1 MSKKPLWCRRLS
13 HILSKLCQKISQGRR
28 DLVEIEHAWTFAKVA
43 LSAIQETGADY
54 WKLTIPMPWREK
66 TEESQ
71 NHRIPQIGMDP
82 QRSSSPESNFIHWE
96 GDEVLEQVAQRH
108 CGCSIPGDVQG
119 QVGWGSG
126 QPDAVLDLVV
136 GNPAWGREVG
146 TWWSLRSLPTQVIW
160 WVYNSVNSWLH
171 TGDQRSDQMSES
183 TVQQVQC
190 HDHCLE
196 EPIPVTNHPLVKN
209 LFLTLTWTSPVAA
222 PCCSLESYHWTAER
236 EDQCLSLCFPVKKP
250 QAAMRSVL
258 SFLFPR
264 LNNPRGCNQSSYIQK
279 DRKLGSLWN

>member
-96 GDEVLEQVAQRH
+96 GDEVLELVAQRGY
-108 CGCSIPGDVQG
+108 GC
-119 QVGWGSG
+119 
-126 QPDAVLDLVV
+126 
-136 GNPAWGREVG
+136 
-146 TWWSLRSLPTQVIW
+146 
-160 WVYNSVNSWLH
+160 
-171 TGDQRSDQMSES
+171 
-183 TVQQVQC
+183 
-190 HDHCLE
+190 
-196 EPIPVTNHPLVKN
+196 PIPRGVWLDWVGPWATWSSSWPSGWQPCLQLRGWN
-209 LFLTLTWTSPVAA
+209 LMI
-222 PCCSLESYHWTAER
+222 LEVPSKPKPFCDSVILWFYH
-236 EDQCLSLCFPVKKP
+236 S
-250 QAAMRSVL
+250 M
-258 SFLFPR
+258 
-264 LNNPRGCNQSSYIQK
+264 
-279 DRKLGSLWN
+279 